1 MRESVRTC
9 RSPGEILAGKA
20 VSFSSFAGHEFYF
33 AEPGTTTKKSEA
45 RKLGKPYREALAK
58 FLIVKGQTQY
68 EYKPE
73 LKPPPLASV
82 PKDPLKCATRLP
94 MCSNRRGPP
103 RGPHAHTV
111 RWEHCVPTLRRCER
125 SRAQAVREQCACV
138 ATLLHAAVRTL
149 CDRGRAWAG
158 TTARAR
164 RSLQSRRGWA
174 TTPSPSWTC
183 AAHPTAHSPLRLLLI
198 GLSRRP
204 LPSALWAT
212 TAAARGG
219 FSHFD
224 LFGVWACVR
233 ACVRSCGAWQCQC
246 QRMAFQRI
254 GRDAQRLDDAAA

>member
-45 RKLGKPYREALAK
+45 RKLGKPYREALGK

-103 RGPHAHTV
+103 RASPLAHSAMGAPCAHT
-111 RWEHCVPTLRRCER
+111 T
-125 SRAQAVREQCACV
+125 
-138 ATLLHAAVRTL
+138 
-149 CDRGRAWAG
+149 
-158 TTARAR
+158 
-164 RSLQSRRGWA
+164 
-174 TTPSPSWTC
+174 
-183 AAHPTAHSPLRLLLI
+183 PLR
-198 GLSRRP
+198 
-204 LPSALWAT
+204 AL
-212 TAAARGG
+212 ART
-219 FSHFD
+219 
-224 LFGVWACVR
+224 
-233 ACVRSCGAWQCQC
+233 SCA
-246 QRMAFQRI
+246 
-254 GRDAQRLDDAAA
+254 

>member
-1 MRESVRTC
+1 
-9 RSPGEILAGKA
+9 
-20 VSFSSFAGHEFYF
+20 
-33 AEPGTTTKKSEA
+33 
-45 RKLGKPYREALAK
+45 
-58 FLIVKGQTQY
+58 
-68 EYKPE
+68 
-73 LKPPPLASV
+73 
-82 PKDPLKCATRLP
+82 
-94 MCSNRRGPP
+94 
-103 RGPHAHTV
+103 
-111 RWEHCVPTLRRCER
+111 
-125 SRAQAVREQCACV
+125 
-138 ATLLHAAVRTL
+138 
-149 CDRGRAWAG
+149 
-158 TTARAR
+158 
-164 RSLQSRRGWA
+164 LQSRRGWA